1 MSLISH
7 PGRVLAPGVLIS
19 FLLVMASASFASA
32 APDPK
37 CEDDYVPP
45 EIRED
50 AMALTLQGIAC
61 FEVTYYSRALIFYR
75 RAYAISPSPLLE
87 AAIGRSLHELGL
99 WGAAHAY
106 YRRYLRRAEDDPDG
120 RAKIEERLTE
130 LERQLE
136 EEAAN
141 VTITSTPDGARVLLI
156 DNNGHTEDMGTT
168 PLTTRMAPGKYTI
181 EVEKLGYYS
190 RQKEIILS
198 RKEQDELDVEL
209 VPQGATFN
217 LESRRIRRIG
227 TTTMLVSAPI
237 AVAGGLLSFTGDPE
251 RRPFGYGMVF
261 VGSLGL
267 ISGGI
272 VTAIGHKRDGSP
284 SIAPV
289 ETGKSTKQKKKA
301 QFQPLVSPGFVGL
314 GMGFRW

>member
-1 MSLISH
+1 MACALFVCAL
-7 PGRVLAPGVLIS
+7 GAP
-19 FLLVMASASFASA
+19 AASA

-61 FEVTYYSRALIFYR
+61 FEVTYYTRALIFYR
-75 RAYAISPSPLLE
+75 RAYQISPSPLLE
-87 AAIGRSLHELGL
+87 AAIGRSLHEIGL

-106 YRRYLRRAEDDPDG
+106 YRRYLRRAEDDPEG
-120 RAKIEERLTE
+120 RAKIEERLAE

-136 EEAAN
+136 EEAATI
-141 VTITSTPDGARVLLI
+141 TITSTPNTARVLLI
-156 DNNGHTEDMGTT
+156 DHTGHTEDLGFT
-168 PLTTRMAPGKYTI
+168 PVSTRMAPGKYKI
-181 EVEKLGYYS
+181 EIEKLGYYS
-190 RQKEIILS
+190 RESEVILS

-237 AVAGGLLSFTGDPE
+237 AVAGGVLSITGDADRKPL
-251 RRPFGYGMVF
+251 GYGMLF

-267 ISGGI
+267 ISGGV
-272 VTAIGHKRDGSP
+272 VTALGYRRDGGP
-284 SIAPV
+284 SIEQPDEQPDAKPK
-289 ETGKSTKQKKKA
+289 KSA
-301 QFQPLVSPGFVGL
+301 MLQPLVSPGFIGMGL
-314 GMGFRW
+314 GFRW

>member
-1 MSLISH
+1 MTAL
-7 PGRVLAPGVLIS
+7 
-19 FLLVMASASFASA
+19 LLVVATTSIANA
-32 APDPK
+32 APDSK

-45 EIRED
+45 EIRQD
-50 AMALTLQGIAC
+50 AMALTLQGVAC

-75 RAYAISPSPLLE
+75 RAYEISPSPLLE

-106 YRRYLRRAEDDPDG
+106 YRRYLRRAEDDPEG
-120 RAKIEERLTE
+120 RAKIKERLAE
-130 LERQLE
+130 LERQLA

-141 VTITSTPDGARVLLI
+141 VTVTSTPDGARILLI
-156 DNNGHTEDMGTT
+156 DHNGHTEDMGTT

-237 AVAGGLLSFTGDPE
+237 AVAGGLLSFTGEPD
-251 RRPFGYGMVF
+251 RRPFGYGMVL

-267 ISGGI
+267 VSGGI

-284 SIAPV
+284 SITPA
-289 ETGKSTKQKKKA
+289 EDTKPQKKA
-301 QFQPLVSPGFVGL
+301 QFQPLISPGFVGL